1 MSSIADIS
9 FIPLSA
15 PLPHGK
21 AYGMSKSLVTARQAT
36 LVVIKTEAGMEGVG
50 EAWGVPQVN
59 VAYLPLLKSYL
70 IGADVTDVE
79 LVFARILARHYHFGL
94 QNQMM
99 ACLSGIDIAAKDAV
113 GKETGLPVCR
123 LIGGR
128 GNDRVP
134 VYASGGYLTEQPQRD
149 FPAQIEAMAEGEYPA
164 VKIKIGL
171 GPKSDL
177 ERVAFARNRLGDEVD
192 ILVDINS
199 NYTVDLARASIARLT
214 EYRIGWVEEPLAPQ
228 DFDGYARLRQ
238 TSAVPIATGEAL
250 YTVFDF
256 KRLLDVGGVDVIQ
269 PDLSLCGG
277 FWQGRRIAD
286 LAETHHVRLSPHVW
300 GTGIGLAAAV
310 HFVASRA
317 PHPHAQNVPWP
328 TLVEY
333 DVGENPLREEILVR
347 PLRAAN
353 GFIEVPTEPGLGVK
367 IDWDNVSR
375 YSIG

>member
-1 MSSIADIS
+1 MSSIVDIS
-9 FIPLSA
+9 FIGLLA

-21 AYGMSKSLVTARQAT
+21 AYGMSKSLATARQAT

-177 ERVAFARNRLGDEVD
+177 ERVAFARNRLGARSISWSISIRTIPSISQEPR
-192 ILVDINS
+192 S
-199 NYTVDLARASIARLT
+199 LAWRSTGSVGWRSLSHPRTSTAMRVCDKQVPCRSRPARRSTQSSIS
-214 EYRIGWVEEPLAPQ
+214 
-228 DFDGYARLRQ
+228 
-238 TSAVPIATGEAL
+238 SA
-250 YTVFDF
+250 
-256 KRLLDVGGVDVIQ
+256 
-269 PDLSLCGG
+269 C
-277 FWQGRRIAD
+277 
-286 LAETHHVRLSPHVW
+286 
-300 GTGIGLAAAV
+300 
-310 HFVASRA
+310 
-317 PHPHAQNVPWP
+317 
-328 TLVEY
+328 
-333 DVGENPLREEILVR
+333 
-347 PLRAAN
+347 
-353 GFIEVPTEPGLGVK
+353 
-367 IDWDNVSR
+367 
-375 YSIG
+375 

>member
-1 MSSIADIS
+1 MNRLSPHIFETDREKVNMKGSAGLGRGVLSSITDIS
-9 FIPLSA
+9 FIGLSA
-15 PLPHGK
+15 PLPNGK
-21 AYGMSKSLVTARQAT
+21 AYGMSKSLATARQAT

-149 FPAQIEAMAEGEYPA
+149 FPAQIEAMAEAGYPA

-177 ERVAFARNRLGDEVD
+177 ERVAFARNRLGGEVD

-199 NYTVDLARASIARLT
+199 NYTVDLARASIARLA

-238 TSAVPIATGEAL
+238 TSPVPIATGEAL

-286 LAETHHVRLSPHVW
+286 L
-300 GTGIGLAAAV
+300 G
-310 HFVASRA
+310 
-317 PHPHAQNVPWP
+317 
-328 TLVEY
+328 
-333 DVGENPLREEILVR
+333 
-347 PLRAAN
+347 
-353 GFIEVPTEPGLGVK
+353 
-367 IDWDNVSR
+367 
-375 YSIG
+375 

>member
-1 MSSIADIS
+1 LSSITDIS
-9 FIPLSA
+9 FIGLLA

-21 AYGMSKSLVTARQAT
+21 AYGMSKSLATARQAT
-36 LVVIKTEAGMEGVG
+36 LVVIKTEAGMEGIG

-134 VYASGGYLTEQPQRD
+134 IYASGGYLTEQPQRD
-149 FPAQIEAMAEGEYPA
+149 FPAQIEAMAEAAYPT

-177 ERVAFARNRLGDEVD
+177 ERVAFARNRLGGEVD

-199 NYTVDLARASIARLT
+199 NYTVDLARASIARLA

-228 DFDGYARLRQ
+228 ALTAMRVCAKQVLSRSRPARRS
-238 TSAVPIATGEAL
+238 TRSSISSACST
-250 YTVFDF
+250 
-256 KRLLDVGGVDVIQ
+256 
-269 PDLSLCGG
+269 
-277 FWQGRRIAD
+277 
-286 LAETHHVRLSPHVW
+286 
-300 GTGIGLAAAV
+300 LAA
-310 HFVASRA
+310 SM
-317 PHPHAQNVPWP
+317 
-328 TLVEY
+328 
-333 DVGENPLREEILVR
+333 
-347 PLRAAN
+347 
-353 GFIEVPTEPGLGVK
+353 
-367 IDWDNVSR
+367 
-375 YSIG
+375 

>member
-1 MSSIADIS
+1 
-9 FIPLSA
+9 
-15 PLPHGK
+15 
-21 AYGMSKSLVTARQAT
+21 MSKSLATARQAT

-70 IGADVTDVE
+70 TSGADVTDVE

-99 ACLSGIDIAAKDAV
+99 ACLSGILAAKDAV

-177 ERVAFARNRLGDEVD
+177 ERVAFARNRLGD
-192 ILVDINS
+192 
-199 NYTVDLARASIARLT
+199 
-214 EYRIGWVEEPLAPQ
+214 APQ

-277 FWQGRRIAD
+277 FWQGRRIA
-286 LAETHHVRLSPHVW
+286 
-300 GTGIGLAAAV
+300 GG
-310 HFVASRA
+310 
-317 PHPHAQNVPWP
+317 
-328 TLVEY
+328 
-333 DVGENPLREEILVR
+333 
-347 PLRAAN
+347 
-353 GFIEVPTEPGLGVK
+353 
-367 IDWDNVSR
+367 
-375 YSIG
+375 